1 MDDSKGTV
9 GTRDVKLACTD
20 DTMANVG
27 TRDGT
32 LAYND
37 VIKRDKGTKDVTL
50 AYDDDI
56 TDKFVSVR
64 ILQWKTP
71 PMMTSSTSPDHR
83 LEQG

>member
-20 DTMANVG
+20 DTIANVA

-37 VIKRDKGTKDVTL
+37 VIKTG
-50 AYDDDI
+50 
-56 TDKFVSVR
+56 
-64 ILQWKTP
+64 
-71 PMMTSSTSPDHR
+71 
-83 LEQG
+83 

>member
-1 MDDSKGTV
+1 MKIDL
-9 GTRDVKLACTD
+9 GTREV
-20 DTMANVG
+20 
-27 TRDGT
+27 T

-56 TDKFVSVR
+56 TDKFISVR

-71 PMMTSSTSPDHR
+71 PMMTSSTSPDHQ